1 MTAAFSASPRLL
13 PLLLFSLFKRQGC
26 HRQRLLPCM
35 ALIHP
40 PESLARGPREELEL
54 DQQALS
60 QFCGAW
66 PHLQAASHKTR

>member
-1 MTAAFSASPRLL
+1 MTAAFSASPRLP

-40 PESLARGPREELEL
+40 PNH
-54 DQQALS
+54 
-60 QFCGAW
+60 W
-66 PHLQAASHKTR
+66 PEDPAKSWN